1 MENKNHDLTQGNVGK
16 LMFKLAFP
24 TVVSQL
30 VNMLY
35 NIVDRMY
42 IGHIPETGVDALTGL
57 GLCFPIILIVSAF
70 SSLFGMGGAP
80 NAAIEMGRGNNAKAE
95 HILGN
100 CFSSLI
106 CCSIVLMSIILT
118 FGEQLLYLFGA
129 SDVTVFYGLEY
140 LTIYAFG
147 TIFVQLTLGLN
158 MFITTQGFSKYSMT
172 TVLIGAITNIILD
185 PIFIYGFNLGVRGAA
200 IATTIAQFASACWVL
215 KFLLGPKTVLKLK
228 KENFVWKK
236 EIITPVIAL
245 GLAPFVMQS
254 TESILNIAFNSSLS
268 KYGGDLA
275 VGAMTI
281 LSSVMTLCF
290 MPLSGMTQGAQPI
303 ISYNYGAKRYD
314 RVKEAI
320 KIQIIAC
327 GSFTTLVWI
336 ATMSFPQVFIGIFNN
351 DPELVEL
358 AVWSMRIYLA
368 GIFSLG
374 FQSSCQQSFIALGY
388 AKISLLLALLRKIIL
403 LIPLIYILP
412 MFFEDKVFAVFL
424 AEPVSDITA
433 TTITVITFVNVIQKS
448 FNKNDEV
455 DTYDDS
461 IKDNEQI
468 TTDKSND
475 CDEEN

>member
-1 MENKNHDLTQGNVGK
+1 ML
-16 LMFKLAFP
+16 KLAFP
-24 TVVSQL
+24 TVLSQI

-80 NAAIEMGRGNNAKAE
+80 NAAIEMGRSNNAKAE

-106 CCSIVLMSIILT
+106 CCSIVLTTIILT
-118 FGEQLLYLFGA
+118 FGEKLLYLFGA
-129 SDVTVFYGLEY
+129 SDVTVYYGLEY
-140 LTIYAFG
+140 LQIYAIG
-147 TIFVQLTLGLN
+147 TIFVQLSLGLN
-158 MFITTQGFSKYSMT
+158 MFITTQGFTKYSMT
-172 TVLIGAITNIILD
+172 TVLIGAIINIILD

-200 IATTIAQFASACWVL
+200 IATTIAQCASACWVL
-215 KFLLGPKTVLKLK
+215 RFLLGPTTVLKIK
-228 KENFVWKK
+228 KENLAWKK
-236 EIITPVIAL
+236 EIIAPVVAL

-254 TESILNIAFNSSLS
+254 TESLLNIAFNSSLS

-275 VGAMTI
+275 VGTMTI

-290 MPLSGMTQGAQPI
+290 MPLSGMNQGAQPI

-314 RVKEAI
+314 RVKEAF
-320 KIQIIAC
+320 KIQIAIC
-327 GSFTTLVWI
+327 GGFTTLVWI
-336 ATMSFPQVFIGIFNN
+336 LAMCVPQIFIAIFNN

-358 AVWSMRIYLA
+358 ATWSMRIYMA

-374 FQSSCQQSFIALGY
+374 FQSSCQQTFVALGY
-388 AKISLLLALLRKIIL
+388 AKISLVLALLRKVIL

-412 MFFEDKVFAVFL
+412 MFFENKVFAVFL
-424 AEPVSDITA
+424 AEPVADILATSITVTTFVTVIKKNFA
-433 TTITVITFVNVIQKS
+433 VQNIQGDEVNVEEITTITKVEE
-448 FNKNDEV
+448 EV
-455 DTYDDS
+455 
-461 IKDNEQI
+461 
-468 TTDKSND
+468 
-475 CDEEN
+475 